1 MSFWRTTF
9 PVGRFQCN
17 CSIIADLEAGEA
29 IVIDPGDEVPKI
41 LEALNDKSLK
51 VRAIVHTHAH
61 LDHIGGTAELCEHTQ
76 AQSFLHPEDQ
86 MLHNL
91 LPQQAMLLGLPL
103 PKYGP
108 IDQELTDGGAISFGK
123 FELGTLHTPGHS
135 PGSVCFTVPGQD
147 LCFSGDTLFRNS
159 IGRTDLWGGDADTI
173 KKSIQQKL
181 YHLPNAVQVIT
192 GHGPETSIEFEKTTN
207 PFVRY
212 LA

>member
-1 MSFWRTTF
+1 MTFWRTTF

-17 CSIIADLEAGEA
+17 CSIIADLESREA

-41 LEALNDKSLK
+41 IAELHKQSLP
-51 VRAIVHTHAH
+51 VRAVVHTHAH
-61 LDHIGGTAELCEHTQ
+61 LDHIGGTHELCGQ
-76 AQSFLHPEDQ
+76 VGAKSYLHAEDQ
-86 MLHNL
+86 MLHQL

-103 PKYGP
+103 PEYGP
-108 IDQELTDGGAISFGK
+108 IDSVLKDGQSLRFGR

-159 IGRTDLWGGDADTI
+159 IGRTDLWGGDSELI

-181 YHLPNAVQVIT
+181 YHLSSAVQVIT
-192 GHGPETSIEFEKTTN
+192 GHGPETSIEFEKATN